1 MRAIQINAFGG
12 PEVIELNDNAKR
24 PALEPKQ
31 VIIKVHSA
39 SINPVDS
46 AIRQGYLQKM
56 MSLPFPI
63 TLGGDFSGTIFEL
76 GADVEGFKIGDEVYG
91 NAGPFRGG
99 SGSFAEFLVT
109 NSNNIA
115 KKPVS
120 INITNAAAIPLVG
133 TCALQAIEEDLK
145 IKKGDKILIRGGGG
159 GIGSIAIQ
167 LAKLKGAHV
176 ATTVSKDD
184 IAYVKSL
191 GADEVFDYKT
201 QDVTKL
207 LKDYDAVFETARAE
221 DTNNLLNVLKKGGKF
236 VSVTTTPDEALAK
249 KHGVEIIPFMSRAT
263 KAQLDSLSKL
273 LDSGKLKV
281 RVAKTFE
288 FPKIKEAFSYFETEH
303 PRGKVVLSM

>member
-31 VIIKVHSA
+31 VIIKVNSA
-39 SINPVDS
+39 SLNPVDS
-46 AIRQGYLQKM
+46 MIREGYIQKM
-56 MSLPFPI
+56 IPLAFPI

-91 NAGPFRGG
+91 SAGPFRGG
-99 SGSFAEFLVT
+99 TGSFAEFLVT
-109 NSNNIA
+109 NSVNIA

-145 IKKGDKILIRGGGG
+145 LKKGQKILIRGGGG

-167 LAKLKGAHV
+167 LAKLNGAYIT
-176 ATTVSKDD
+176 TTVSKNDMEY
-184 IAYVKSL
+184 AKSL
-191 GADEVFDYKT
+191 GADEVYDYKT
-201 QDVTKL
+201 YDITT
-207 LKDYDAVFETARAE
+207 LKNYDAVLETARTE
-221 DTNNLLNVLKKGGKF
+221 DTDKLLNVLKKGGKF
-236 VSVTTTPDEALAK
+236 VSVTTNPDATLAK
-249 KHGVEIIPFMSRAT
+249 TYGVEIIPFMSKAT
-263 KAQLDSLSKL
+263 KAQLDKLSKL
-273 LDSGKLKV
+273 IDSGKLKI
-281 RVAKTFE
+281 RVAKTFT
-288 FPKIKEAFSYFETEH
+288 FPEVKEAFNYFETEH